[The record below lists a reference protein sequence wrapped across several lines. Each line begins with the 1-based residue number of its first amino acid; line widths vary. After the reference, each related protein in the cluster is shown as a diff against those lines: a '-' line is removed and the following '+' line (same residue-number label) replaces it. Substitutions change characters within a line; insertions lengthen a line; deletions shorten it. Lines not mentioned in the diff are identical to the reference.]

1 MAWADSGDPR
11 SLGQIECLSSYIE
24 PLRDYG
30 GFAHESREAG
40 KCLQDELAQ
49 YSEEEHFCPTC
60 LGTASLMMCCFFFF
74 NLFFVKV
81 YLIYHVVLAP

>member
-11 SLGQIECLSSYIE
+11 SLGPIECLSYLE

-49 YSEEEHFCPTC
+49 YSEEELFCPTC
-60 LGTASLMMCCFFFF
+60 LGSTSLMMCFFFQF
-74 NLFFVKV
+74 IFC
-81 YLIYHVVLAP
+81 

>member
-11 SLGQIECLSSYIE
+11 SLGHIEYLSSYLE

-40 KCLQDELAQ
+40 KHLQDELAQ
-49 YSEEEHFCPTC
+49 YSEEERFCTTC
-60 LGTASLMMCCFFFF
+60 LGSTSLMMCVFVFVFFFLYF
-74 NLFFVKV
+74 LLQYIRFTML
-81 YLIYHVVLAP
+81 Y